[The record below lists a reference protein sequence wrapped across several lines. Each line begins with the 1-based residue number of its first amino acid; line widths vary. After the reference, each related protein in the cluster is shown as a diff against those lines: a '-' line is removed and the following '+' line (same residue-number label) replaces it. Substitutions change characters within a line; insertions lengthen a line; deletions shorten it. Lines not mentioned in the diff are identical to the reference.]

1 MIKKHDICRV
11 ASLEPLAKDTYA
23 LTLKVN
29 GDMLKYFRPGQFAH
43 IRLPHAG
50 EYLLRRPISVN
61 TIDRE
66 AETMRFAF
74 LIQGEGTRRLS
85 QCRPGD
91 ELDILAPLGQGFKVK
106 ESHQK
111 IWLVGGGIGIAPL
124 LSLRDTVPGREYTAF
139 LGYKSREYA
148 YERKEFEGFCKA
160 VHVTSDDG
168 SIGEKNFV
176 TEALRRELEKEKPD
190 VILSCGPLPMFRSL
204 KRVWEEDGKNV
215 ETQVSMEQ
223 HMGCGT
229 GGCYT
234 CTCMVAGAMKRVCMD
249 GPVFDIREVEL

>member
-50 EYLLRRPISVN
+50 EHLLRRPISVN

-66 AETMRFAF
+66 AGTMRFAF
-74 LIQGEGTRRLS
+74 LTQGEGTRRLS

-124 LSLRDTVPGREYTAF
+124 LSLLDQCCGIITGKHSRRSTLDLPISRRYHARYSDKMCIRDRHCGVSACRSYRDTASSVISQSVSGI
-139 LGYKSREYA
+139 LH
-148 YERKEFEGFCKA
+148 RKCIVKRNTLPVIF
-160 VHVTSDDG
+160 
-168 SIGEKNFV
+168 
-176 TEALRRELEKEKPD
+176 RRH
-190 VILSCGPLPMFRSL
+190 IFSL
-204 KRVWEEDGKNV
+204 
-215 ETQVSMEQ
+215 
-223 HMGCGT
+223 
-229 GGCYT
+229 
-234 CTCMVAGAMKRVCMD
+234 
-249 GPVFDIREVEL
+249 FD